1 MATVRLEVV
10 TPEQRIY
17 SDDVDMVVIPAA
29 EGEMGILAGH
39 VPTVAGL
46 LPGALRI
53 TKAGRTSELLVG
65 NGFVEVTHT
74 TVSVLTDMALEEV
87 AIDERAAEEAVQRAE
102 AALRERST
110 DIDAREDEEALLRRS
125 LAQLQFKRRRR
136 GQPPAAST
144 ALGGGEH
151 IGGGG
156 V

>member
-10 TPEQRIY
+10 TPENRIY
-17 SDDVDMVVIPAA
+17 SDDVDMVVIPAS
-29 EGEMGILAGH
+29 EGEMGVLPGH

-74 TVSVLTDMALEEV
+74 TVSVLTDMALEEA
-87 AIDERAAEEAVQRAE
+87 AIDEHAAEEAVRRAE

-110 DIDAREDEEALLRRS
+110 DGDARADEEALLRRS

-136 GQPPAAST
+136 GQAPAAPTT

-151 IGGGG
+151 PGAG
-156 V
+156 

>member
-53 TKAGRTSELLVG
+53 TKAGHTSELLVG

-74 TVSVLTDMALEEV
+74 TVSVLTDMALEEA
-87 AIDERAAEEAVQRAE
+87 AIDERAAEEAVRRAQT
-102 AALRERST
+102 ALAERGS

-125 LAQLQFKRRRR
+125 LAQLEFKRRRR
-136 GQPPAAST
+136 GQAPAPTT
-144 ALGGGEH
+144 AFGGGEH
-151 IGGGG
+151 PGAGN

>member
-29 EGEMGILAGH
+29 EGEMGVLAGH

-53 TKAGRTSELLVG
+53 TKAGHTSELLVG

-74 TVSVLTDMALEEV
+74 TVSVLTDMAMEEA
-87 AIDERAAEEAVQRAE
+87 AIDEHAAEEAVRRAE
-102 AALRERST
+102 AALKERST
-110 DIDAREDEEALLRRS
+110 DIDVREDEEALLRRS

-136 GQPPAAST
+136 GQAPGPST

-151 IGGGG
+151 PGAG
-156 V
+156 